1 MIRDIAE
8 AMHLDES
15 GAVTLRD
22 LVELSGLA
30 EAVLRELV
38 DYGALQ
44 PVDVT
49 APAWTFTTEVVV
61 TARTAQR
68 LQHDFELDVHALAV
82 VLRYV
87 ERIDSLES
95 EIRALRARALR

>member
-1 MIRDIAE
+1 MTRDIVD
-8 AMHLDES
+8 AMQLDQS
-15 GAVTLRD
+15 TAVTLRD

-44 PVDVT
+44 PVDVSAT
-49 APAWTFTTEVVV
+49 VWTFTTEVVV

-68 LQHDFELDVHALAV
+68 LQRDFELDPHSLAV
-82 VLRYV
+82 VLRFI
-87 ERIDSLES
+87 ERIDTLEA
-95 EIRALRARALR
+95 ELHRLRARLAR